1 MRDRL
6 RTLLGIESGE
16 EAMVSLLLT
25 QSVFLGIFIGAF
37 DISAHSLLLSTFD
50 VKIMAQGYVISG
62 ITGLIITSLYSW
74 FQLKLKFRYF
84 AIINLIF
91 ATSLTFILWT
101 ALILSQ
107 VKWIILIVFVMF
119 GPLNIMTLQGFWGTA
134 EHLFTKGQRKRLF
147 PLAEMGLIIGII
159 VISYTIPI
167 LMSFNFQSHEIL
179 LVSAISVFVATLVQA
194 VIGKK
199 FSLANTG
206 TFQLIESP
214 EKRKSPF
221 NVFYDDPLIRITG
234 VYVALSILSAF
245 FIQYCFMAVTRQQ
258 YPVAEDMAAFLGLF
272 TGSMMIFILIIKR
285 YVFAYV
291 HRKYGILT
299 CITISPVLIS
309 GISAIAAA
317 IGLLMGIGP
326 ATASGFIL
334 FFMFLA
340 IGRLFSKSLNDSVET
355 PALNIIYQALEKSIK
370 EGLQTLVKIKFNEIM
385 VIFSGLILTCLGLF
399 SLIKLVHFSLLL
411 FGISLIW
418 LFVSFR
424 LFREYRKSLIRD
436 TEKAVKTDS
445 ESTISANQAVCK
457 NRFCAEIQFRTDYFR
472 LISGDLSALDKI
484 HNKWYFEKIAD
495 HAISNKEINLIPVLK
510 RIAVNNT
517 VDEGVRQHAAEVA
530 GILQK
535 HTTLLKYSDEKRF
548 EAIKVLSGSRRPQ
561 TSEILRLLRDNSIES
576 KRLAIFMIG
585 KFRMSD
591 LLSEVCDCLN
601 IPGLTID
608 AYEVL
613 KIFGSEAEDQ
623 LVRYYIMTSGNI
635 RLNQTILLLLG
646 NTCSKETIGFLFSRL
661 WSNSRQ
667 LKELAVKCLINCKF
681 KPTEEEKQR
690 LNQLTSDV
698 IGLIT
703 WNLAARLSLEGE
715 HDKFLLEKISRE
727 VDRWNEF
734 LFNILSVTYNSDTI
748 ARIRENSESE
758 ITERIRYGLQMIGQ
772 TVSESIKPKLISL
785 LDEIPEKNKL
795 NNLFQFFPGEIPGRK
810 NLLEDIINR
819 DYNLISLWTKACALR
834 SIAKIEGE
842 DMAESVTALLFCP
855 EEIIQE
861 ESASLIARSNPRLYI
876 SASER
881 IPDSIKKRLDNIVNG
896 KFDNKELLYEKVQ
909 LLSRYFD
916 GIQEDDLLLL
926 ASEIKFIS
934 NFNAESL
941 KHTEDSI
948 LWISD
953 KGNGSHAVHVFR
965 SGEIDTLSRKYL
977 DKQNIICYSLPLNT
991 IEEYH
996 FQFPDKSY
1004 DILKFIDKNED

>member
-1 MRDRL
+1 MRDKL
-6 RTLLGIESGE
+6 RTLLGIEPGE
-16 EAMVSLLLT
+16 ESMVSLLLT
-25 QSVFLGIFIGAF
+25 QSVFLGIYIGAF

-50 VKIMAQGYVISG
+50 EKIMARGYVISG

-74 FQLKLKFRYF
+74 FQPKLKFRYF
-84 AIINLIF
+84 AIINLIL
-91 ATSLTFILWT
+91 ATALTFILWT

-107 VKWIILIVFVMF
+107 VKWVILIVFVMF
-119 GPLNIMTLQGFWGTA
+119 GPLNITTLLGFWGTA
-134 EHLFTKGQRKRLF
+134 EQLFTKGQRRRLF
-147 PLAEMGLIIGII
+147 PLAEIGLIIGII

-167 LMSFNFQSHEIL
+167 LMSFKFQSHEIL
-179 LVSAISVFVATLVQA
+179 LVSAISVFVATLVQT
-194 VIGKK
+194 VVGKK

-206 TFQLIESP
+206 TFQLTEKP

-221 NVFYDDPLIRITG
+221 NVFYEDPLIRITG
-234 VYVALSILSAF
+234 IYAALSVLTAF

-285 YVFAYV
+285 FVFANIL
-291 HRKYGILT
+291 RKYGMQT
-299 CITISPVLIS
+299 CIVISPVLIS
-309 GISAIAAA
+309 GIAAIAAA
-317 IGLLMGIGP
+317 IGLFMGIGP
-326 ATASGFIL
+326 ATTSGFVL

-340 IGRLFSKSLNDSVET
+340 IGRLFSKSLNDSIEA
-355 PALNIIYQALEKSIK
+355 PALNVIYQSLEKSIK
-370 EGLQTLVKIKFNEIM
+370 AGLQTLMKIKFNEIM

-399 SLIKLVHFSLLL
+399 SFIKLVHFSLLL

-424 LFREYRKSLIRD
+424 LFKEYRKSLIKD

-445 ESTISANQAVCK
+445 ESIISANQDVCK

-484 HNKWYFEKIAD
+484 NNKWYFEKIAD

-517 VDEGVRQHAAEVA
+517 IDEVVRQHAAEVA

-535 HTTLLKYSDEKRF
+535 HTTLLKGADEKRV

-635 RLNQTILLLLG
+635 RLSQTILRLLG
-646 NTCSKETIGFLFSRL
+646 NNCSKETIGFLFSRL

-681 KPTEEEKQR
+681 KPTEEEKQH
-690 LNQLTSDV
+690 LNHLTSDV

-703 WNLAARLSLEGE
+703 WNLSAKLSLERE

-727 VDRWNEF
+727 IYRWNEF
-734 LFNILSVTYNSDTI
+734 LFNLLSITYNSYTI
-748 ARIRENSESE
+748 ARIRENLESE
-758 ITERIRYGLQMIGQ
+758 ISESIRYGLEMIDP

-785 LDEIPEKNKL
+785 LDVVPEQDKL
-795 NNLFQFFPGEIPGRK
+795 NNLCQFFPGEIPGCK
-810 NLLEDIINR
+810 KLLEDIINR

-834 SIAKIEGE
+834 RIAKIEGE

-881 IPDSIKKRLDNIVNG
+881 IPDSIKKRLYNIINGTIDNR
-896 KFDNKELLYEKVQ
+896 ELLFEKVQ
-909 LLSRYFD
+909 LLSKYFE
-916 GIQEDDLLLL
+916 GIPEDDLLLL
-926 ASEIKFIS
+926 ASGIKFIS
-934 NFNAESL
+934 NFDAESL

-953 KGNGSHAVHVFR
+953 RGNKSYEVHVLH
-965 SGEIDTLSRKYL
+965 SGETETLIRKYH
-977 DKQNIICYSLPLNT
+977 DSQNVIYYYLPLN
-991 IEEYH
+991 IVEEYH
-996 FQFPDKSY
+996 FQFPDKSS
-1004 DILKFIDKNED
+1004 DILKFIDNNEY